1 MNYSIFIVKI
11 IKSPEQSFFEDDTSV
26 TEVLVQF
33 PQFLNKNYSDIFQIS
48 VWGSLAHDV
57 AQYYKLNDYLII
69 EGSLSLRENHSDT
82 FRIKKDKQLEFT
94 VLKLYPFLLN
104 NKNIMSSQKSSINS
118 KDIPF

>member
-26 TEVLVQF
+26 TEVSVQF
-33 PQFLNKNYSDIFQIS
+33 PQFLNKNYADVFKIS

-57 AQYYKLNDYLII
+57 AQYYKTNDYLII
-69 EGSLSLRENHSDT
+69 EGSLSLRENNLDT
-82 FRIKKDKQLEFT
+82 FRTKKDKELEFT
-94 VLKLYPFLLN
+94 VSKLYPFLLN
-104 NKNIMSSQKSSINS
+104 NKLQNDLTPNF